1 MSTMPPKSRS
11 DHAPQSIKAQG
22 FRLAIPDR
30 LPTSQVRWYPAIHM
44 LGSTLNPLRILRATR
59 QSIAGLRDAF
69 RGEAAF
75 RQELLLGAILV
86 PIAVW
91 LGDTGVERALMIAAL
106 LQVLIVELLNSAIE
120 TIVDRFGEEHHDLSR
135 RAKDIGSA
143 AVFISLVTVP
153 VVWALVLL
161 G

>member
-1 MSTMPPKSRS
+1 
-11 DHAPQSIKAQG
+11 
-22 FRLAIPDR
+22 
-30 LPTSQVRWYPAIHM
+30 M

-69 RGEAAF
+69 RGEVAF

-120 TIVDRFGEEHHDLSR
+120 TFVDRFGEEQHDLSR

-143 AVFISLVTVP
+143 AVFISLLTVP
-153 VVWALVLL
+153 IVWALVLL